1 MSKKAN
7 LFVIF
12 YRLVEFFLLKI
23 GEVVTIMVMFMYL
36 YTSGIL

>member
-23 GEVVTIMVMFMYL
+23 GEVVTIMVMFLYL